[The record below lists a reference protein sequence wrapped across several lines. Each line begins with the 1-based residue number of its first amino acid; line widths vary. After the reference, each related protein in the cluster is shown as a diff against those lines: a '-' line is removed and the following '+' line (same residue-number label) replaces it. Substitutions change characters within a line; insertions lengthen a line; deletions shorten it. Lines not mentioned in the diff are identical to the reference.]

1 MNRRKHT
8 GELPAIGL
16 VSEAVH
22 LLRTARASSLAIYY
36 IGTLPFVVG
45 LLFFWS
51 DMSRSAFARERCFP
65 ASLGLALL
73 FIWMKCW
80 QAAFAG
86 RLLDKV
92 SGQAT
97 SPWTLQRVLRVIGIQ
112 LTVQPYALIALPI
125 GLLSTFLFFPLYGF
139 YQGLSPLGD
148 GRYATT
154 REAAQASWRQATY
167 CSRQNAIVCWLLSP
181 WILAMGMAF
190 AFGVS
195 RLVISF
201 MPELHYMHGVAWFV
215 IALLLMLQTTLVIS
229 PLGCV
234 VIGNVALLFIVG
246 PSLLRSML
254 GIQTTFT
261 LSGWHAI
268 FNTTFLF
275 SVFSI
280 AYLCMDP
287 LAKAAYV
294 LRCFYSAS
302 VRSGDDLRV
311 GIREVAAPRAG
322 RTLAVIAVLLCTATA
337 SVAAP
342 PPREARRVSPA
353 AVEELDHSIEQAL
366 THPRYS
372 WRLPRERV
380 VTEKEPGI
388 FMSFLQHVDRAM
400 RKIVITVAE
409 KLAALLEWL
418 DNRFERHP
426 RSDRPQANW
435 QQSVQVLLFT
445 LLAASTS
452 VMGIFLYRY
461 LRRRKQVST
470 MTATPLTLLPDI
482 EDEDTTAEELP
493 SDEWTSLAARLMAE
507 GELRLAWRALF
518 FACLAS
524 LGEQGRLALARHK
537 SNREYGRELAR
548 RAESPSTLEAFGAN
562 RQLVEACWYGNHMV
576 TAEATDLFRTNH
588 ERIIGNAQEI

>member
-1 MNRRKHT
+1 MSRQKHT

-22 LLRTARASSLAIYY
+22 LLRTAPASSLAIYY
-36 IGTLPFVVG
+36 IGTLPFVIG

-65 ASLGLALL
+65 ASLGLAVL

-80 QAAFAG
+80 HAAFAG

-92 SGQAT
+92 SGQSTA
-97 SPWTLQRVLRVIGIQ
+97 PWTLRRLLRVIEVQ

-125 GLLSTFLFFPLYGF
+125 GLLSTFLFFPLYSF
-139 YQGLSPLGD
+139 YQGLSALGD
-148 GRYATT
+148 GRYATP
-154 REAAQASWRQATY
+154 REAVKASWLQATY
-167 CSRQNAIVCWLLSP
+167 CSRQNVTVCWLLSP
-181 WILAMGMAF
+181 WILAMGMALS
-190 AFGVS
+190 FGVS

-201 MPELHYMHGVAWFV
+201 MPELHYMHGMLWF
-215 IALLLMLQTTLVIS
+215 ILALLLMLKTTLVIS

-234 VIGNVALLFIVG
+234 VIGNVALLLIVA
-246 PSLLRSML
+246 PSLLRSL
-254 GIQTTFT
+254 FGIQTTFT

-311 GIREVAAPRAG
+311 GIRELAPRAG
-322 RTLAVIAVLLCTATA
+322 RTLALVAVLLSTATA
-337 SVAAP
+337 TVAAQP
-342 PPREARRVSPA
+342 APQTRHVSPA
-353 AVEELDHSIEQAL
+353 TAEELNHSIEQTL

-388 FMSFLQHVDRAM
+388 FISFFKNIGRAIHKM
-400 RKIVITVAE
+400 VVTVAE
-409 KLAALLEWL
+409 KIAALFRWL
-418 DNRFERHP
+418 DDLFDRQP
-426 RSDRPQANW
+426 RPDRAHTDW

-445 LLAASTS
+445 LLAASAS

-461 LRRRKQVST
+461 LRRRKQGDT
-470 MTATPLTLLPDI
+470 TTATPLTPLPDI
-482 EDEDTTAEELP
+482 EAEDTTAAELP
-493 SDEWTSLAARLMAE
+493 SDEWTSLAARLLAE
-507 GELRLAWRALF
+507 GELRLALRALF

-524 LGEQGRLALARHK
+524 LGEQRRLALARHK
-537 SNREYGRELAR
+537 SNREYSRELAR
-548 RAESPSTLEAFGAN
+548 RAESPPTLEAFGAN
-562 RQLVEACWYGNHMV
+562 MHLLEASWYGNHEV
-576 TAEATDLFRTNH
+576 TAEATDIFRANH
-588 ERIIGNAQEI
+588 ERIIGNAQ